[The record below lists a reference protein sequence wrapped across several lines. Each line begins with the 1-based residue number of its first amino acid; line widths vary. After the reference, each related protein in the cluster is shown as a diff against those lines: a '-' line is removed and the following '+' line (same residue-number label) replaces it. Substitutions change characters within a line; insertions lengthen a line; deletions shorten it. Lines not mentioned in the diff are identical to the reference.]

1 MSLLTLVQNVCGEI
15 GLTATN
21 TVLSSGDQNI
31 LQMGFLANRAG
42 KELAQN
48 TQSAGYW
55 QKLRTQYTFTTTG
68 YGPYTCTITPATTTL
83 TGLSSVTGIAVGQQ
97 VYASGLVND
106 TVVTDISQAGSGII
120 GISQAPTASTTLTGQ
135 SVTFAV
141 EQYAFP
147 SDFAYLIQQTE
158 WDRNFRWQLLG
169 PINAQEWQ
177 VIKSGISPV
186 GPRMRFRIF
195 NNCFNINPVGSAST
209 IFTDTIV
216 FEYVSK
222 NWVATSAAPTT
233 PAQTAYQ
240 LDTDVSL
247 IDEDLLTLAV
257 KWRFLR
263 SKGLSYDDEYEQYQD
278 KYNRTIGRDASSR
291 NLPLNARA
299 GGVRLLSSQNVPDT
313 GFGS

>member
-1 MSLLTLVQNVCGEI
+1 MSLLSIVTNACGEI

-21 TVLSSGDQNI
+21 TVLSSGDQNVV
-31 LQMGFLANRAG
+31 QMAFLANRAG

-48 TQSAGYW
+48 TNSAGYW
-55 QKLRTQYTFTTTG
+55 QKLRKQYTFTTTG
-68 YGPYTCTITPATTTL
+68 YGPYTCTITAGSASL
-83 TGLSSVTGIAVGQQ
+83 TALSSVVGIAVGQQ

-106 TVVTDISQAGSGII
+106 TVVTDISQSGSGII

-141 EQYAFP
+141 EQYDFP

-158 WDRNFRWQLLG
+158 WDRSFRWQLLG
-169 PINAQEWQ
+169 PISAQEWQ

-195 NNCFNINPVGSAST
+195 NNSFNVNPVGSAST
-209 IFTDTIV
+209 IYTNTIE

-222 NWVATSAAPTT
+222 NWVATAAAPTA
-233 PAQTAYQ
+233 PAQAAFLT
-240 LDTDVSL
+240 DTDVSL
-247 IDEDLLTLAV
+247 IDEDLLTMAV

-263 SKGLSYDDEYEQYQD
+263 SKGLSYDDEFEQYQD

-291 NLPLNARA
+291 NLPLNARSS
-299 GGVRLLSSQNVPDT
+299 GIHLLGPANVPDS